1 MTLRMEKIRDIPP
14 PLKSGGFPAHIVNN
28 ILKRYAR
35 LNESLRTGKLA
46 HKA

>member
-1 MTLRMEKIRDIPP
+1 MTLRMEKI
-14 PLKSGGFPAHIVNN
+14 LNN

-35 LNESLRTGKLA
+35 LNELLRTEKLA